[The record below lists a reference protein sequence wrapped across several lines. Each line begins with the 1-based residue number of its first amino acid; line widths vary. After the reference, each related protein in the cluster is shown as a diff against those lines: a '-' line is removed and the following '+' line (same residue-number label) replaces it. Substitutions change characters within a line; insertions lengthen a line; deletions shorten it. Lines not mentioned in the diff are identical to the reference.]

1 MRRHSTPAEQW
12 HKERGKIKERFNI
25 EWLTD
30 EESFPETRPFLL
42 PLPVLSPC
50 NSSVWLG
57 KTPSRIPMVRVNGL
71 PWLRRL
77 ILFGPPT
84 HKVRPEPRQGNS
96 WWTAQPDRQ
105 TDRRMGR
112 HNLPTQSVAMFVPP
126 THSISRCVTVWSFVC
141 SEPLTSCCF
150 CWGGIA
156 YLKHV
161 HMLPIISTS
170 SPVSCKQHG
179 WSGGVLCFRLPPT
192 TPDLCWEGGSWT
204 ICNAKCHGMLHHD
217 EMEIFSYSSNKSVAA
232 IKSFQELCKVPK
244 QFLQRKSTRFCVCS
258 TFSSWWLSVW
268 WDFKEY
274 AEGKWRIIS
283 VL

>member
-1 MRRHSTPAEQW
+1 MQVLSMRRHSTPAEQW

-50 NSSVWLG
+50 NSSVWLC

-126 THSISRCVTVWSFVC
+126 PTPSVVALPFDLLCVVNHW
-141 SEPLTSCCF
+141 L
-150 CWGGIA
+150 A
-156 YLKHV
+156 A
-161 HMLPIISTS
+161 
-170 SPVSCKQHG
+170 VSAG
-179 WSGGVLCFRLPPT
+179 
-192 TPDLCWEGGSWT
+192 
-204 ICNAKCHGMLHHD
+204 
-217 EMEIFSYSSNKSVAA
+217 
-232 IKSFQELCKVPK
+232 
-244 QFLQRKSTRFCVCS
+244 
-258 TFSSWWLSVW
+258 
-268 WDFKEY
+268 
-274 AEGKWRIIS
+274 AE
-283 VL
+283 